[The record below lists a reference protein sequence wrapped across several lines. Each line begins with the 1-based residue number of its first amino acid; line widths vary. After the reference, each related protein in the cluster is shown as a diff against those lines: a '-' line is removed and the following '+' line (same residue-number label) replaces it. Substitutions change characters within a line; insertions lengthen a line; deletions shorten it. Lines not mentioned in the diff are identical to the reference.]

1 MLHAGLGTGSVGDL
15 IFNIKVGLVKDVSLR
30 YPVWAPL
37 WSAETGR
44 DPDSFYIEM
53 FS

>member
-1 MLHAGLGTGSVGDL
+1 MLHAGLGAGSVGDL
-15 IFNIKVGLVKDVSLR
+15 IFNINVGFVKDVSLR
-30 YPVWAPL
+30 YAVWTPP